1 MISMRAL
8 IFEGRYDALTTQLSR
23 LLLDQIKKSYS
34 AVQEPEGFY
43 NGEQIYFRKGELV
56 PEIRD
61 PRFGAVWNDEIEN
74 ADIPLDFILELKVQW
89 IEGFNDLFVGG
100 DAYNETPRYSNVVP
114 LIEIRFKLDPAEY
127 PQVLSEVAMDL
138 RDTIR
143 HEIEHLTQS
152 GWNAKDSKYIPS
164 DQALRKKI
172 DAKQISTARYF
183 TLPKEID
190 AMLQG
195 MYYRAKKTRTPLAQV
210 LDDYLDVW
218 IRSGDITDAEKDSI
232 KQVWRK
238 RLPQLGIRQDI

>member
-1 MISMRAL
+1 MKAL
-8 IFEGRYDALTTQLSR
+8 ILEGRYDAITTQLSR
-23 LLLDQIKKSYS
+23 LLLGEIKKSYAAKQDS
-34 AVQEPEGFY
+34 EGFY
-43 NGEQIYFRKGELV
+43 NGEQIYFREGETV

-61 PRFGAVWNDEIEN
+61 PKFAAIWNDEIEN
-74 ADIPLDFILELKVQW
+74 EDIPLDFMLELKVQW
-89 IEGFNDLFVGG
+89 IEGLNDLFVGG
-100 DAYNETPRYSNVVP
+100 DAYNETPRYSDVVP
-114 LIEIRFKLDPAEY
+114 LIEIRFQLDPAEY

-152 GWNAKDSKYIPS
+152 GWNTKDSKYIPS
-164 DQALRKKI
+164 DQAIRKKI
-172 DAKQISTARYF
+172 DAKQIPTARYF

-195 MYYRAKKTRTPLAQV
+195 MYYRAKKTRTPLTQV

-232 KQVWRK
+232 KKVWRE